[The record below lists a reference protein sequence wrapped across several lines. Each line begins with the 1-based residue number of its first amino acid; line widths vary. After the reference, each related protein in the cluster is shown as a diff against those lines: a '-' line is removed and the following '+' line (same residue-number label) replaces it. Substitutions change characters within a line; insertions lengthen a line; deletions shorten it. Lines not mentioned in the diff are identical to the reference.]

1 MFQFPGNNNDVCLL
15 AFAGYFLRLDLHICF
30 RGQPRLSTYCLNLVM
45 SARDKTEQG
54 GVRRCQ
60 KKGAVLNRGE
70 RKTKFVQRP
79 EEGKGMRY
87 IDAEIREF

>member
-1 MFQFPGNNNDVCLL
+1 
-15 AFAGYFLRLDLHICF
+15 
-30 RGQPRLSTYCLNLVM
+30 M

-54 GVRRCQ
+54 GVRRSQ
-60 KKGAVLNRGE
+60 KKGAVLNRGV

-79 EEGKGMRY
+79 EEGKGMRH